1 LIALTPTST
10 HADKSA
16 DHEAKHG
23 IGEEAIYFRFAP
35 ARSSPRLGERKSPVA
50 LQLLAVTDLQLYL
63 AIGIPAFIVLIG
75 ILMNAI
81 QYNSL
86 NARFNSLEGTVN
98 SRFNNVDGRFN
109 SVETRLSG
117 MDARFN
123 RLDDKFETLIGKVID
138 VDNRVTRIEAKL
150 GIG

>member
-1 LIALTPTST
+1 
-10 HADKSA
+10 
-16 DHEAKHG
+16 
-23 IGEEAIYFRFAP
+23 
-35 ARSSPRLGERKSPVA
+35 LGERKSPVA